1 MRRYDERRYRHDAA
15 AAALERLA
23 GGQPTRLAYAG
34 GNQPYLFCGRRLRN
48 ALFMPTDTLGGETMF
63 YRWRGPV
70 EEPPA
75 QRPRRAWE
83 RNLERL
89 GIEWVVWRATGEGI
103 RPEREWMLRS
113 PERFSRVYMDERAE
127 IWQVRR

>member
-1 MRRYDERRYRHDAA
+1 RSQPPSPQLRRMWPLAAVLAGALAVVLLAPPALRRYEERRHRNDAA
-15 AAALERLA
+15 AAELERLS
-23 GGQPTRLAYAG
+23 GGRPTRVAYAG

-63 YRWRGPV
+63 YRWRGPL

-83 RNLERL
+83 R
-89 GIEWVVWRATGEGI
+89 
-103 RPEREWMLRS
+103 
-113 PERFSRVYMDERAE
+113 
-127 IWQVRR
+127 